1 MPLPQPLR
9 KATLTIHVV
18 VSVGWLGAV
27 ATFLA
32 LAVTGLTSADAT
44 LVRGSYVAAEVIT
57 WLVIVPLG
65 VASLVS
71 GIVQS
76 LGSSW
81 GLLRHYWVVAKLVLT
96 ALATALLLVHAGP
109 IGDLAEVAAVRSLS
123 DTDFAGLRAQ
133 LVVPAGAAVLVLL
146 TTTALSVFKPRGLTR
161 RGWREQARQ
170 RTTQ

>member
-1 MPLPQPLR
+1 MALPQPLR

-44 LVRGSYVAAEVIT
+44 LVRGAYVATEVIT

-65 VASLVS
+65 VASLAS

-109 IGDLAEVAAVRSLS
+109 IGEVAEVAAMRSLS

-133 LVVPAGAAVLVLL
+133 LVVQAGAAVLVLL

-161 RGWREQARQ
+161 RGWREQVRQ
-170 RTTQ
+170 RTAQ